1 MTDYIKA
8 MRIGAAMLTLGACFP
23 VAHATAAE
31 KVVTHEGKIESR
43 QSFDE
48 YIRLF
53 NSKNPAC
60 FEKYFS
66 SDVRMQN
73 GKLVLNGIP
82 AVKAHYGQIWPIM
95 KEEVKFN
102 NFSFDGKTLAVD
114 MHTHFTV
121 TTDAEHSPFGAV
133 KKGESFDYYGVVMYR
148 VNEKGKFNDIKV
160 AYLDF
165 TRTQD
170 GKTVSLGLPH

>member
-1 MTDYIKA
+1 MKGKRDTLCISA
-8 MRIGAAMLTLGACFP
+8 LIVALGSLFPLAHAAM
-23 VAHATAAE
+23 VDAAG
-31 KVVTHEGKIESR
+31 TQEGKIVDR
-43 QSFDE
+43 QSFDD

-66 SDVRMQN
+66 ADVRMQN
-73 GKLVLNGIP
+73 GKLVLTGIP

-121 TTDAEHSPFGAV
+121 MVDAPHSPFGAV
-133 KKGESFDYYGVVMYR
+133 KQGENFDYYGVVMYR
-148 VNEKGKFNDIKV
+148 VNENGKFNDIKV

-165 TRTQD
+165 TRTQQ